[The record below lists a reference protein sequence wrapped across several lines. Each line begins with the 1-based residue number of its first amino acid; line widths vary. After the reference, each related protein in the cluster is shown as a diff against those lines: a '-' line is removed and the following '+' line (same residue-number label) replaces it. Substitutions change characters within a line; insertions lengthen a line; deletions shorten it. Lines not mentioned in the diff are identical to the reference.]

1 MFRGDNQFSF
11 NLDQHELVIDNFA
24 GGGGAST
31 GIEIAIGRPVDD
43 AINHDPAALAM
54 HKTNHPL
61 TNHHCESVW
70 DVNPVELC
78 AGRPVGLA
86 WFSPDCKHFSK
97 AAGGKPLEKKIRGL
111 AWVAMRWAAMVRPR
125 IIMLENVEE
134 FVSWGPLVDGKP
146 CQKRKGKT
154 FNSFVHQLRQ
164 HGYKVEW
171 KQLIASDYGCPTIR
185 KRFFLVARCDGQ
197 PITWPAPTHG
207 NPEKQPVNGPQ
218 LKPWKTAADIIDW
231 SIPCKS
237 IFNRKKPLVD
247 KSLARIFKGIVKF
260 VVDNPK
266 PFIAPSSAT
275 IVPFI
280 TEYANASSQRNMA
293 ANEPLRTICAQVK
306 GGHFALVTPKL
317 EKVTDLN
324 SEQQA
329 LIASFMVK
337 YRGTNVGFPANEPM
351 HTVTAGGNHI
361 GEVRCFLVKY
371 YGTGVGQ
378 DLNQPLHTIRTGDCF
393 GLVMVK
399 GDLYQIVD
407 IGLRMLE
414 PHELFAAQSFP
425 SDYIID
431 VDHTGQK
438 YSKAKQVARCG
449 NSVPPLLAAAL
460 VSSNYQ
466 VPDAIEKVA

>member
-1 MFRGDNQFSF
+1 MFRGDNQFSL
-11 NLDQHELVIDNFA
+11 NIEQHELIVDNFA

-31 GIEIAIGRPVDD
+31 GIELAIGRPIDD

-97 AAGGKPLEKKIRGL
+97 AAGGKPVEKKIRGL

-134 FVSWGPLVDGKP
+134 FVSWGPLIDGKP

-154 FNSFVHQLRQ
+154 FNSFVRQLRQ

-171 KQLIASDYGCPTIR
+171 KQLIASDYACPTIR
-185 KRFFLVARCDGQ
+185 KRFFLVARCDGL

-207 NPEKQPVNGPQ
+207 NPKKQPVNGKV

-237 IFNRKKPLVD
+237 IFSRKKPLVD
-247 KSLARIFKGIVKF
+247 KTMQRIARGIKKF
-260 VVDNPK
+260 VIDADE
-266 PFIAPSSAT
+266 PFIAPAQA
-275 IVPFI
+275 II
-280 TEYANASSQRNMA
+280 TLVIQA
-293 ANEPLRTICAQVK
+293 ANICKHYGGYYTGSGESLLNPIPTITTVD
-306 GGHFALVTPKL
+306 HSALVTTHMIK
-317 EKVTDLN
+317 
-324 SEQQA
+324 
-329 LIASFMVK
+329 F
-337 YRGTNVGFPANEPM
+337 RGTNIGFPTDEPV
-351 HTVTAGGNHI
+351 HTITAGGNHI
-361 GEVRCFLVKY
+361 GEVRAFLIKY

-378 DLNQPLHTIRTGDCF
+378 TLNEPLHTIRTGDCF

-399 GDLYQIVD
+399 GEAYQIID
-407 IGLRMLE
+407 IGMRMLE

-431 VDHTGQK
+431 VDHTGKK

-449 NSVPPLLAAAL
+449 NSVPPLLAKAL
-460 VSSNYQ
+460 VMANYCEPVQ
-466 VPDAIEKVA
+466 IEEVA